1 MSFNVEEQ
9 YKKLNEGEVLFAYKG
24 DVTSDLI
31 TNILE
36 VVESKLEDSPEM
48 GKVSKKIYNALVE
61 CLQNLYH
68 HGMTDVT
75 NTDKDAKKFGLFAL
89 TRVNGTYKITT
100 GNFVPKDK
108 VQYLKDRIEQLN
120 SMSKDELKSLYK
132 LILNNQEFSVKGGG
146 GLGMIDVA
154 RKTGSVLNYEFV
166 DVDDK
171 FSLYKFN
178 INIE

>member
-9 YKKLNEGEVLFAYKG
+9 YKDFNEGEILFAYKG

-31 TNILE
+31 TNVLE
-36 VVESKLEDSPEM
+36 VVESKLEDTPEV
-48 GKVSKKIYNALVE
+48 GKVAKKIYNALVE

-68 HGMTDVT
+68 HGTVDIT
-75 NTDKDAKKFGLFAL
+75 GTDKKAKKFGLFVL
-89 TRVNGTYKITT
+89 TQVNGAYKITT
-100 GNFVPKDK
+100 GNFVSKDRI
-108 VQYLKDRIEQLN
+108 QYLIDRIEQLN
-120 SMSKDELKSLYK
+120 SMNKDELKSLYK

-154 RKTGSVLNYEFV
+154 RKTGSKLYYDFI
-166 DVDDK
+166 DVDDEY
-171 FSLYKFN
+171 SLYKFN

>member
-1 MSFNVEEQ
+1 MGFNLEEQ
-9 YKKLNEGEVLFAYKG
+9 YKKLNKGEVLFAFKG
-24 DVTSDLI
+24 DITSNLI
-31 TNILE
+31 TNVLE
-36 VVESKLEDSPEM
+36 VVESKLDDAPEV
-48 GKVSKKIYNALVE
+48 GKVAKKIYNVLVE

-68 HGMTDVT
+68 HGIEDITG
-75 NTDKDAKKFGLFAL
+75 NDKEAKKFGIFAL
-89 TRVNGTYKITT
+89 VKTNGKYVIET
-100 GNFVPKDK
+100 GNFVPKDRI
-108 VQYLKDRIEQLN
+108 QYLKDRIEQLN

-154 RKTGSVLNYEFV
+154 RKTGSKLYYEFV

-171 FSLYKFN
+171 FSFYNFK

>member
-24 DVTSDLI
+24 DITSDLI

-36 VVESKLEDSPEM
+36 VVESKLEDTPEV
-48 GKVSKKIYNALVE
+48 GKTAKKIYNALVE

-68 HGMTDVT
+68 HGIADVT
-75 NTDKDAKKFGLFAL
+75 ETDKKAKKFGLFAL
-89 TRVNGTYKITT
+89 TQVNGSYKVTT
-100 GNFVPKDK
+100 GNFIPKDRI
-108 VQYLKDRIEQLN
+108 QYLKDRIEQLN

-132 LILNNQEFSVKGGG
+132 LILNNQEFSIKGGG

-154 RKTGSVLNYEFV
+154 RKTGSKLYYDFI